1 MKRLLL
7 LFVVLVLLVVLAACA
22 EEVEALFFYKNA
34 CPKCVR
40 IDALLHQMQETHTG
54 VTIDRREIHTEG
66 NIDLLQRLEDLYQMR
81 AEDVPVVFIDDEY
94 FQGAGRA
101 VEYSIKQGPSASR

>member
-7 LFVVLVLLVVLAACA
+7 LFVVLVLLVALA
-22 EEVEALFFYKNA
+22 A

-40 IDALLHQMQETHTG
+40 IDALLHQVQETHTG

-66 NIDLLQRLEDLYQMR
+66 NIEPLQRLEDLYQMR
-81 AEDVPVVFIDDEY
+81 AEDVPVVFIDNEY